1 MESTPVE
8 PVLMLIIMATSKAF
22 IGIFMLTP
30 QRIEVESGIN
40 TFTCMPTKPDS
51 TSKAQALKA
60 AGSFNP
66 RADQVRHALFGQSE
80 FFDPRD
86 LPQLKYETLRALE
99 VDEYSI
105 ARAASE
111 FGLSRPTIYQAQDQF
126 KKQGMEG
133 LLPRKR
139 GPKKP
144 HKLTAEVR
152 QYLQEVATAEPQLQ
166 ARELADRLRRRFKV
180 KVHPR
185 TIEKALKSKAK
196 RGRQTPPPSR
206 P

>member
-1 MESTPVE
+1 MQTLP
-8 PVLMLIIMATSKAF
+8 LIDRNN
-22 IGIFMLTP
+22 IGIFWLTP
-30 QRIEVESGIN
+30 LRIGVECGIN
-40 TFTCMPTKPDS
+40 TFTCMPNQPDS
-51 TSKAQALKA
+51 TPKAQALKA

-66 RADQVRHALFGQSE
+66 RANQVRHPLFGRSD

-105 ARAASE
+105 ARAATE

-126 KKQGMEG
+126 KNQGMEG

-144 HKLTAEVR
+144 HKLTPEVR
-152 QYLQEVATAEPQLQ
+152 QYLRVVAIAEPQLK
-166 ARELADRLRRRFKV
+166 ARELADRLRQRFKV

-185 TIEKALKSKAK
+185 TIEKALKSKEK
-196 RGRQTPPPSR
+196 KGRQTPPRHR